1 MIFKVNLNNELHN
14 FIVYS
19 GNGDAL
25 NKKFEEFNK
34 HTGKTAKIYLS
45 ENKFILKV
53 MLCKQDI
60 KNNFFGWFYKN
71 LLKKLSVFKLDG
83 FREYSGYKI
92 AHSIGLKTPIFYC
105 WGSALSP
112 FDDILSFL
120 LISYEEDT
128 VSGSGYFKGLSNAD
142 KIMFVNNLTGEIVKL
157 AKHGYSHRDLHLD
170 NFLVKNNGDIIWI
183 DNHFKK
189 LSFFKSKKKKQLAKS
204 IFYVDGVLKDYLYI
218 IENGFDEL

>member
-45 ENKFILKV
+45 EDGFILKV
-53 MLCKQDI
+53 MLCKHNI
-60 KNNFFGWFYKN
+60 KSNFFGWFYKN
-71 LLKKLSVFKLDG
+71 LLKKLSIFKLDG

-92 AHSIGLKTPIFYC
+92 AHSIGLKTPKFYC

-112 FDDILSFL
+112 FNDVLSFL
-120 LISYEEDT
+120 LISYEKDT
-128 VSGSGYFKGLSNAD
+128 VSGLNYFKSLSDAD
-142 KIMFVNNLTGEIVKL
+142 KIIFVHKLASEVVKL
-157 AKHGYSHRDLHLD
+157 AKYG
-170 NFLVKNNGDIIWI
+170 
-183 DNHFKK
+183 
-189 LSFFKSKKKKQLAKS
+189 
-204 IFYVDGVLKDYLYI
+204 
-218 IENGFDEL
+218 